1 MHLLTTDDGIII
13 LDQNIYTTPKNPE
26 RDRQV
31 DISND
36 KQIQLG
42 EPMNRLSLR
51 VLLSISAISAI
62 SAMHKAES
70 MSHTALDRNIMPYL
84 NNRERNRNP
93 KRNPPKK
100 LANKG
105 LGKGRRRWRLP
116 CYQKEKPPN
125 LRFLIWENIDKHFI
139 KIKI

>member
-1 MHLLTTDDGIII
+1 MRPVRIGILSFAMRMIVPATDDGVII

-70 MSHTALDRNIMPYL
+70 MSHTALDKNIIPYL

-105 LGKGRRRWRLP
+105 LGKGRRR
-116 CYQKEKPPN
+116 
-125 LRFLIWENIDKHFI
+125 
-139 KIKI
+139 